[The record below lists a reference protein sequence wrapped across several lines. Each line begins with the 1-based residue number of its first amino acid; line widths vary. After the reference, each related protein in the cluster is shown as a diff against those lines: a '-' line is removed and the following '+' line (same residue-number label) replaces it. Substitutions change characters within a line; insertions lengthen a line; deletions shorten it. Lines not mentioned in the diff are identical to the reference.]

1 MSRPSGAKSA
11 GMSRRI
17 AAAGTLLAGV
27 LWASSAGGAGADEAV
42 PIPIHVAMSVVNY
55 DAAPLYYAQRSGMF
69 ARAGLKV
76 DITRISSGAAT
87 AAAVASHTI
96 DIGKATTLGVLA
108 GFAHGVPLTVI
119 APAAVYDASSPDGM
133 LVVAPDSPIKT
144 GADLD
149 GKLLAT
155 TTLLGIDHVATLAW
169 VDAHGGDSQSLRYV
183 ELPIS
188 SSPNAIAQH
197 RVDAV
202 FVTEP
207 VLSDAVDSGKVRPII
222 PVLSALGKRFL
233 FSVWFTSTDF
243 AKANPEA
250 VKRFTAVITQAQAY
264 VNGHHREMAPLVA
277 DLAGLPVGEVQNA
290 KMATCGTTLGPAD
303 LQPIIN
309 VAAKYRAIPQPFDA
323 KDIIDA
329 DVR

>member
-1 MSRPSGAKSA
+1 MSR
-11 GMSRRI
+11 I
-17 AAAGTLLAGV
+17 
-27 LWASSAGGAGADEAV
+27 AGGLAVLLGALLVTSSGRIRADEPA
-42 PIPIHVAMSVVNY
+42 PIPIRVAMSVVNY
-55 DAAPLYYAQRSGMF
+55 DAAPLYYAQRSGLF
-69 ARAGLKV
+69 ARAGLQV

-87 AAAVASHTI
+87 AAAVASRTI

-108 GFAHGVPLTVI
+108 GYAHDVPLTII
-119 APAAVYDASSPDGM
+119 APAATYDAGTPDGM

-144 GADLD
+144 AADLD

-155 TTLLGIDHVATLAW
+155 TTILGIDHVATLAW
-169 VDAHGGDSQSLRYV
+169 VDTHGGNSQTLKYV

-207 VLSDAVDSGKVRPII
+207 VLSDAVESGKVRPLI
-222 PVLSALGKRFL
+222 PVLSAIGKRFL
-233 FSVWFTSTDF
+233 FSVWFTSSDF

-264 VNGHHREMAPLVA
+264 VNGHHRDMAPLVA
-277 DLAGLPVGEVQNA
+277 DLAGLPVAEVENA
-290 KMATCGTTLGPAD
+290 KMATCGTTLQPAD

-309 VAAKYRAIPQPFDA
+309 LAAKYRAIPQAFDA
-323 KDIIDA
+323 KDVIYA